1 MPEKNIDVYLERI
14 ENAFHSTMQKLGH
27 VIQAQM
33 KTDLTGPQYYI
44 LKMLHLKGTIT
55 ASELAKEMSVKP
67 SAVTAMI
74 DRLYKGGYV
83 LRERDE
89 KDRRVVFL
97 SLSDEGRAVY
107 EKAERNR
114 KKVMAHY
121 FSYLEPEELES
132 LVSIYEK
139 LSTVIPKN
147 SYPNLESDE
156 ACEKDVCDDDND
168 A

>member
-1 MPEKNIDVYLERI
+1 MPKKNIDVYLERI
-14 ENAFHSTMQKLGH
+14 ETAFHSSMQKMGH

-44 LKMLHLKGTIT
+44 LKMLHLKGTVT
-55 ASELAKEMSVKP
+55 ASELAHAMSVKP

-74 DRLYKGGYV
+74 DRLYKGDYV

-89 KDRRVVFL
+89 KDRRVVFI
-97 SLSDEGRAVY
+97 SLTDKGRAVY

-114 KKVMAHY
+114 KKVMAHF
-121 FSYLEPEELES
+121 FSFLEQEELES

-139 LSTVIPKN
+139 LAEVIPQH
-147 SYPNLESDE
+147 SYPVLEADEASDE
-156 ACEKDVCDDDND
+156 DDNN
-168 A
+168 